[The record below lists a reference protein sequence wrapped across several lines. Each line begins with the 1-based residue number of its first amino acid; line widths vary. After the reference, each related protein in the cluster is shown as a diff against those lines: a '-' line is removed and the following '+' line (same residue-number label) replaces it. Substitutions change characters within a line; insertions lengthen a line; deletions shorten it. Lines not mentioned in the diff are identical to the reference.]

1 MWVTQL
7 LFSSFSGLRAGMG
20 AGNSMMNDLTI
31 IQTTQVAELPS
42 CVATLTPN
50 AFCEF
55 AFCHFI
61 RLVSPV
67 LLHWLTEIA
76 KRNLRVWLVRKK
88 KREYFRRG
96 RTPMPK
102 FPCSTHIF
110 QFQPKNIFCLLQQQS
125 NLQTTLIQ
133 PSFVSWIHVFK
144 CSALPVARKW
154 NSAFFILVVCFLV
167 GICEIHGGNLSQS
180 EGKWCCYWLRC
191 KTQQPTVK
199 KKKNQSK
206 ISREH
211 IISVPK
217 VWRAVKSTNSVLFSR
232 WARIAGTI
240 LVNRGVK
247 VYLYSV
253 FTPTPYV
260 VSNNWEEFVDVLLHT
275 IFYKIVWAFNVYYF
289 DQLLLTT

>member
-1 MWVTQL
+1 MKL
-7 LFSSFSGLRAGMG
+7 CFLHSCRLFSCR
-20 AGNSMMNDLTI
+20 DLWNTWRKFVPI
-31 IQTTQVAELPS
+31 WRQM
-42 CVATLTPN
+42 
-50 AFCEF
+50 
-55 AFCHFI
+55 
-61 RLVSPV
+61 V
-67 LLHWLTEIA
+67 LLLA
-76 KRNLRVWLVRKK
+76 S
-88 KREYFRRG
+88 
-96 RTPMPK
+96 M
-102 FPCSTHIF
+102 
-110 QFQPKNIFCLLQQQS
+110 QD
-125 NLQTTLIQ
+125 TT
-133 PSFVSWIHVFK
+133 
-144 CSALPVARKW
+144 A
-154 NSAFFILVVCFLV
+154 N
-167 GICEIHGGNLSQS
+167 G
-180 EGKWCCYWLRC
+180 
-191 KTQQPTVK
+191 K

-289 DQLLLTT
+289 DQHGFFLLFSAVRGPQFGVWLGYHDHCFSQSKAWQWLQGMWLFLQSKYPPVDLK